1 MNRPDRPLR
10 LGTRGSP
17 LALAQSRAV
26 ADALRAANGWDAD
39 AVEIVPMVTTGDRVK
54 DRPLAELGG
63 KALWTKE
70 LDRAL
75 LAGEVDACVHSMK
88 DVESER
94 PDELCVAGMLE
105 RADVRDRLVGA
116 ESIAALP
123 QGAVVG
129 TSSPRRAAQL
139 LRLRPD
145 LRMEPIRGNV
155 QTRLAKVAAG
165 EVAATLL
172 AAAGL
177 DRLGIAAGHPISTDQ
192 LLPAPGQ
199 AAIGIECRSDD
210 SATRALLAGIA
221 HRETVDCVH
230 AERAFTRGLGGSC
243 ASPVGAL
250 AQVRGGK
257 IVLNVQVLSSDGAD
271 AIADEGR
278 FERGDGAGPEALARA
293 VLDRA
298 PGRIRALFAA

>member
-17 LALAQSRAV
+17 LALAQARA
-26 ADALRAANGWDAD
+26 AANALRAASGWDEGS
-39 AVEIVPMVTTGDRVK
+39 VEIVPMVTTGDRVK

-94 PDELCVAGMLE
+94 PTELCVAAMLE

-116 ESIAALP
+116 DSIDSLPETAL
-123 QGAVVG
+123 VG
-129 TSSPRRAAQL
+129 SSSPRRAAQL

-145 LRMEPIRGNV
+145 LRVEPIRGNV
-155 QTRLAKVAAG
+155 QTRLAKVASG
-165 EVAATLL
+165 EFVATLL

-177 DRLGIAAGHPISTDQ
+177 DRLGIDAGRPIEIDH

-199 AAIGIECRSDD
+199 AAIGIECRSGD
-210 SATRALLAGIA
+210 SPTRALLQRIA
-221 HRETVDCVH
+221 HRDTVDCVT

-250 AQVRGGK
+250 GQIHTGK
-257 IVLNVQVLSSDGAD
+257 VVLKVQILSPDGTEAVE
-271 AIADEGR
+271 DEGR
-278 FERGDGAGPEALARA
+278 FDRGDHGGPQALARA
-293 VLDRA
+293 LLDRA
-298 PGRIRALFAA
+298 PASIRTLFEP

>member
-17 LALAQSRAV
+17 LALAQARA
-26 ADALRAANGWDAD
+26 AAAALQAANGWDAG
-39 AVEIVPMVTTGDRVK
+39 AVEIVPMVTSGDRVK

-75 LAGEVDACVHSMK
+75 LSGEVDACVHSMK

-94 PDELCVAGMLE
+94 PAELCVAAMLE
-105 RADVRDRLVGA
+105 RADVRDRLIGA
-116 ESIAALP
+116 ETIDALP
-123 QGAVVG
+123 QAAVIG

-145 LRMEPIRGNV
+145 LRIEPFRGNV
-155 QTRLAKVAAG
+155 QTRLSKVAAG
-165 EVAATLL
+165 DVSATLL

-177 DRLGIAAGHPISTDQ
+177 NRLGIEAGHAITTDL

-199 AAIGIECRSDD
+199 AAIGIECRSGD
-210 SATRALLAGIA
+210 SAIRALLAAIA
-221 HRETVDCVH
+221 HRDTVDCVY

-250 AQVRGGK
+250 AQGQGRHVILK
-257 IVLNVQVLSSDGAD
+257 VQILSTAGDRSLE
-271 AIADEGR
+271 DEGR
-278 FERGDGAGPEALARA
+278 FERGDGVGPEALARA
-293 VLDRA
+293 LLDRA
-298 PGRIRALFAA
+298 PESIRALFAA